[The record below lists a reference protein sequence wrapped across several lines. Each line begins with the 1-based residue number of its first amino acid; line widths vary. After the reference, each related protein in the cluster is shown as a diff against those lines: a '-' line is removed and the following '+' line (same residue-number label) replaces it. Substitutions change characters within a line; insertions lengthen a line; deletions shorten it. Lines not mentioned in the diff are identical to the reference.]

1 MAYYLSNERNKD
13 VLEAYRRYQ
22 EYLRQHE
29 RTFPPS
35 AFALATAEWYQ
46 KWYSQLLITL
56 TVGTEAAITQYSARR
71 EGTRTILPGEKSKSR
86 AESMSST
93 QRPRRGV
100 RTRAALVGF
109 LGLVIVPIKSAAQ
122 RDFVR
127 FSKPNLL
134 TFDELVEL
142 EQKDPPRPPLVDK
155 LQSLLTTPIV
165 SNEAY
170 FNGAKPKH
178 PSSPELGPFLRAICW
193 NIERGI
199 HFDAIRIALSE
210 PDKFDKIL
218 AERKN
223 PQTKPLTP
231 EQQKVATAQ
240 LEILQPADLLILNE
254 VDYGVTRTEY
264 RDVARGLAKALNM
277 NYAYGVEFL
286 EVDPLNLGLE
296 KVQLEDKDAEAD
308 IQKSFDVDQSRY
320 LGMHGT
326 AVLSRYP
333 IRKAT
338 LRPLPIC
345 YDWYVTEKKEV
356 SKLEVGRRKGAN
368 LAFMERI
375 SREIRRGGRTVLFV
389 ELAVPESPT
398 GAVTVVAPH
407 LENKC
412 KPGCR
417 AKQAM
422 QVLEWIHADHNPV
435 VLGGDLNT
443 TDTDNAPVSVSKVLT
458 DRIKDPDKWATEAVK
473 WSTGAPT
480 ILLMPVNMMRNK
492 NDPTGF
498 DVPVLSR
505 KKESKLF
512 NESKKFH
519 FDDGHVFDFRGE
531 RERSAEGRGGTL
543 SDSNQRSGKG
553 FRYTFALAKTYGGLV
568 GEYKLDWFFV
578 KGLAIDSD
586 KPGGKYQFAPHF
598 AWTLMELNNAPD
610 EALSDHAP
618 MTIDLPLTE
627 PPALGSP

>member
-1 MAYYLSNERNKD
+1 VRAPQIAKGFKGKKLTKIQSSPRQRAHETAQMIWCRLKVVSSN
-13 VLEAYRRYQ
+13 
-22 EYLRQHE
+22 
-29 RTFPPS
+29 PS
-35 AFALATAEWYQ
+35 KIGEEVTVSSQ
-46 KWYSQLLITL
+46 KRLNTKFWI
-56 TVGTEAAITQYSARR
+56 
-71 EGTRTILPGEKSKSR
+71 
-86 AESMSST
+86 SSF
-93 QRPRRGV
+93 GCGIV
-100 RTRAALVGF
+100 VVALVF
-109 LGLVIVPIKSAAQ
+109 LLGLVLTRHGLAAEAEY
-122 RDFVR
+122 VR
-127 FSKPNLL
+127 FSKPDLL
-134 TFDELVEL
+134 TFEELVEL
-142 EQKDPPRPPLVDK
+142 EKNDPPTAALAEK
-155 LQSLLTTPIV
+155 LNHLLTTPIL

-170 FNGAKPKH
+170 LKGAKPKR
-178 PSSPELGPFLRAICW
+178 PSSPELGPFLRVICW

-199 HFDAIRIALSE
+199 QFNPIRIALSE
-210 PDKFDKIL
+210 PEKFDQVL
-218 AERKN
+218 AEKKD
-223 PQTKPLTP
+223 PKAKPLTSD
-231 EQQKVATAQ
+231 ELRIAKRELA
-240 LEILQPADLLILNE
+240 ILQPADLLILNE
-254 VDYGVTRTEY
+254 VDYGATRTDY
-264 RDVARGLAKALNM
+264 RDVARDLAKGVNM

-296 KVQLEDKDAEAD
+296 KVVMEEKEAEAD
-308 IQKSFDVDQSRY
+308 IQKSFDVDKSRY

-338 LRPLPIC
+338 LRPLPVC
-345 YDWYVTEKKEV
+345 YDWYASEKKEI
-356 SKLEVGRRKGAN
+356 SKLEAGRRKGAN

-375 SREIRRGGRTVLFV
+375 AREIRRGGRTVLFV

-422 QVLEWIHADHNPV
+422 QVLEWIRADHNPV

-443 TDTDNAPVSVSKVLT
+443 TGTDNAPVSVSKVLT

-627 PPALGSP
+627 PAPLRTTKPPAYDYNH